1 MGLDITAFSKLKPI
15 EIPEDIEKWSDEY
28 YDWEMEQEGSI
39 VNIYTHDAFQEAS
52 EGLEDGAYLT
62 LGESFGFRAGSYSGY
77 GTWRDWLAQAV
88 MQGILSKA
96 GGAQSMWETGD
107 GGDFSL
113 PFMEM
118 INFSDAEGA
127 IGPVASKKLYNDF
140 RRYETDVMN
149 WMDEKYLTQTPIT
162 SPDWRD
168 EEAKPLDKGDFEW
181 FQARYK
187 DWEKAF
193 RIASNNGA
201 VMYH

>member
-1 MGLDITAFSKLKPI
+1 MGLDITAVSKLKPI
-15 EIPEDIEKWSDEY
+15 EIPDNIEKWSDEY
-28 YDWEMEQEGSI
+28 YDWEMEQESSI

-52 EGLEDGAYLT
+52 EGLEDGAYVE

-77 GTWRDWLAQAV
+77 GTFREWLASAV
-88 MQGILSKA
+88 MQGVLTQT
-96 GGAQSMWETGD
+96 GGAKSMWETGD
-107 GGDFSL
+107 GGDYGL

-140 RRYETDVMN
+140 RRYEIDVMN

-168 EEAKPLDKGDFEW
+168 EEDKPLDKGDFEW

-187 DWEKAF
+187 DWKNAF
-193 RIASNNGA
+193 RIASDNGA
-201 VMYH
+201 VIFH

>member
-1 MGLDITAFSKLKPI
+1 
-15 EIPEDIEKWSDEY
+15 
-28 YDWEMEQEGSI
+28 
-39 VNIYTHDAFQEAS
+39 
-52 EGLEDGAYLT
+52 
-62 LGESFGFRAGSYSGY
+62 
-77 GTWRDWLAQAV
+77 
-88 MQGILSKA
+88 
-96 GGAQSMWETGD
+96 
-107 GGDFSL
+107 
-113 PFMEM
+113 MEM

-140 RRYETDVMN
+140 RRYEIDVMN
-149 WMDEKYLTQTPIT
+149 WMDDMYLTQTPIT

-181 FQARYK
+181 FQSRYK